1 MGKNLALISFDDN
14 YLEPWMVY
22 DERNQKFLLLTKC
35 SLLFVEKIY
44 DLFLTNLVLFSIKLK
59 ICEQ

>member
-1 MGKNLALISFDDN
+1 L
-14 YLEPWMVY
+14 
-22 DERNQKFLLLTKC
+22 